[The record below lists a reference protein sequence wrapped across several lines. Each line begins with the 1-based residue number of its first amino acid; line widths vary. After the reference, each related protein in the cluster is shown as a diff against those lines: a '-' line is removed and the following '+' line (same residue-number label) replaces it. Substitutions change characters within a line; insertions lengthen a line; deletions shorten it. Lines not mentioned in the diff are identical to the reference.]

1 MKYLFELLFWHKKKW
16 ELVWSQC
23 WNPAR
28 SLLRWWTK
36 KILGVVKG
44 ERNHFND
51 SQQYLLSYQSISRA
65 SAQKGERRE
74 EERENW
80 RSSTHISTPCAIDT
94 INLLRFKHE
103 HYQLFQLFLGGLD
116 WRLKKN
122 WNSSGSE
129 LCWFCSLALV
139 TLNMTIVYTYVQP
152 CSNHRTW
159 SICPTHGLDYQ
170 AKRESA
176 TNDSARKIII
186 TCWFVQTAN
195 GHDEMLTLSISLL
208 SLWSNDW
215 AYPKNSMKNTKT
227 WSGKKWRKK

>member
-1 MKYLFELLFWHKKKW
+1 MWKKQLNNCNTQSSRGKKLYDHMKYLFELLFWHKKKW

-23 WNPAR
+23 WDPVR

-44 ERNHFND
+44 ECNHFND

-103 HYQLFQLFLGGLD
+103 HYQLFQLFFGGLGLEIGEK
-116 WRLKKN
+116 LKFLGF
-122 WNSSGSE
+122 WTLLVLFFSSGH
-129 LCWFCSLALV
+129 F
-139 TLNMTIVYTYVQP
+139 
-152 CSNHRTW
+152 
-159 SICPTHGLDYQ
+159 
-170 AKRESA
+170 
-176 TNDSARKIII
+176 
-186 TCWFVQTAN
+186 
-195 GHDEMLTLSISLL
+195 
-208 SLWSNDW
+208 
-215 AYPKNSMKNTKT
+215 
-227 WSGKKWRKK
+227 